1 MKAFAENST
10 SMPAYRKK
18 YDKLFEQLKALET
31 ATVKK
36 FAGRI
41 EGELAGKDSGKLLG
55 KVVLELSIG
64 DNGMQYDT
72 GLDCRRF
79 I

>member
-18 YDKLFEQLKALET
+18 YDKIYEQLKTLE
-31 ATVKK
+31 ASTVKK
-36 FAGRI
+36 FTARI
-41 EGELAGKDSGKLLG
+41 EGELTSMDSGKLLG

-64 DNGMQYDT
+64 EKGM
-72 GLDCRRF
+72 
-79 I
+79 